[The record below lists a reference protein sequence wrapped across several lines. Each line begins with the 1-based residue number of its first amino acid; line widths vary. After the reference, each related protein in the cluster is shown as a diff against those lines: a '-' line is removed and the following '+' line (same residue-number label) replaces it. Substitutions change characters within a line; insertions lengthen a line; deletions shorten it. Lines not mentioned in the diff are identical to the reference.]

1 LCPGMEITVIIR
13 NELPEENAA
22 RVRGFARN
30 EANCTGVEVWAAA
43 GYGHAGGELR
53 RCVAIVETAQD
64 EKNSI
69 HLPGSLLSDMDA
81 VARRERRSR
90 GEIVRRAVAEWL
102 RERNG
107 RLSVESLKRGY
118 LEMAGINLT
127 IASEAFQAEDD
138 ADHTLGR
145 TVASE

>member
-1 LCPGMEITVIIR
+1 LSKQRRMKKIT
-13 NELPEENAA
+13 
-22 RVRGFARN
+22 
-30 EANCTGVEVWAAA
+30 
-43 GYGHAGGELR
+43 
-53 RCVAIVETAQD
+53 
-64 EKNSI
+64 I

>member
-1 LCPGMEITVIIR
+1 MKKIT
-13 NELPEENAA
+13 
-22 RVRGFARN
+22 
-30 EANCTGVEVWAAA
+30 
-43 GYGHAGGELR
+43 
-53 RCVAIVETAQD
+53 
-64 EKNSI
+64 I